1 VGLFIET
8 AQNLAAGE
16 GQAARAKE
24 WKKALRYFT
33 ENRTRMKYDEYLAN
47 GWFIGS
53 GVVESGCKTVVG
65 KRFKQ
70 PGMLWSKKGAD
81 ALLPFRVAYLSGR
94 YDELWRF
101 IIGKRRQ
108 VRIA

>member
-1 VGLFIET
+1 
-8 AQNLAAGE
+8 
-16 GQAARAKE
+16 
-24 WKKALRYFT
+24 
-33 ENRTRMKYDEYLAN
+33 MKYDEYLAN

-70 PGMLWSKKGAD
+70 SGMRWSKKGAD
-81 ALLPFRVAYLSGR
+81 ALLPFRVAHQSGR
-94 YDELWRF
+94 YEELWRY
-101 IIGKRRQ
+101 IIGERKQ